1 MKKTKSSLMN
11 RANCAVIAILGAITA
26 NAELAKE
33 PIYDAENVSV
43 GYKVT
48 GLNDGKEEAVV
59 FTNHLRTATW
69 TVPATLNNVQFLVVG
84 GGGGGGGG
92 TWGPGGGGGG
102 VVTGYVYKLEKDATV
117 NVKVGK
123 GGSRGT
129 SNGAY
134 GGVGGNSS
142 IIVGETTYVLAYGG
156 GAGGNKA
163 NGVNGGS
170 GSGGGADSNSTK
182 EYIGGNPIEAKCA
195 EGVLFAESFGH
206 AGGSNGTRAYCSG
219 GGGGAMGV
227 GTDARSATGGTG
239 GAGLEIDITG
249 TPVMYGSGGGGGGS
263 GARGL
268 GGTNAGNGGTNASNA
283 TSAKANAGGGGGGG
297 GKNQWSNGDW
307 QGYGGNGGSGIVV
320 FRYALPTGV
329 AKIGDAEYAT
339 LGEAIEAAGT
349 QDEVVV
355 VADITTDAAFEITKK
370 VAINLNGKTIAT
382 TEKDTEGNGVFWVK
396 NGGELT
402 LNGEGTV
409 NGVGG
414 NAYNIAIWADGG
426 KVIINGGTYT
436 NEGAQDDGP
445 DGAHFDLIYAKNGG
459 SVEING
465 GTFKCETPNWTL
477 NSHDTAKGT
486 IVVKGGTFYQFNPAN
501 CTTEGANTNFCADGL
516 CGYVVE
522 TVGGVDVYGVAAAV
536 ATIGEAKFVSL
547 DAAIA
552 AAGADDEVVVVADI
566 ATDAAFEITKKVT
579 IDLNGKTIAM
589 TEKDTEGNGVFWVKA
604 GGELTLNG
612 EGTINGVGGNA
623 YNIAIWADG
632 GKVIINGG
640 TYTNVGAQDS
650 GPDGAHFDLIY
661 AKNGGS
667 VEINGGTFK
676 CQTPKWTLNS
686 HDTAKGTIVVKG
698 GTFYQFNPND
708 CATEGP
714 GTNFCADGYAGLPNL
729 NDEFV
734 VGVMPTA
741 TVKNLGSMTIP
752 AKEHYVYNGSL
763 NPGTEEMPLNFV
775 MQFVADQKAG
785 DMATSP
791 FADWYGDFVISFEGI
806 ENGSFDASGC
816 YLAGYYG
823 STESWDGLWV
833 KIPVDGH
840 LKTIREGERYPVMLG
855 VGMAQTYN
863 YICSGVQAFSCA
875 MYIPDEIL
883 KANPNLK
890 VKLELNVVDS
900 SKGEEVAKNALVNG
914 ENIFNA
920 SDTEYTV
927 EDFKKEEAVK
937 LYIRIVDGKP
947 QIGFEGEGTLVL
959 EAAATLTGE
968 WTKNISYTIV
978 ENDGDD
984 TKTWVTPAEG
994 YYFFK
999 GFITK

>member
-1 MKKTKSSLMN
+1 MKKMIKSL
-11 RANCAVIAILGAITA
+11 ANKAVYAAFAVLGAA
-26 NAELAKE
+26 SASAELVKTPILQTFDDVAE
-33 PIYDAENVSV
+33 PVSV

-48 GLNDGKEEAVV
+48 GLPNNEVAMVY
-59 FTNHLRTATW
+59 TNHLRTATW
-69 TVPATLNNVQFLVVG
+69 TVPATLENVQFLVVG

-102 VVTGYVYKLEKDATV
+102 VVTGYVYKLEKDVTV
-117 NVKVGK
+117 DIKVGA
-123 GGSRGT
+123 GGKRGT
-129 SNGAY
+129 SNGAK
-134 GGVGGNSS
+134 GTVGDNSS

-163 NGVNGGS
+163 NGVSGGS
-170 GSGGGADSNSTK
+170 GSGGGADSNNTIT
-182 EYIGGNPIEAKCA
+182 YVGGGVKDALYDEA
-195 EGVLFAESFGH
+195 VVFAESFGH
-206 AGGSNGTRAYCSG
+206 QGGTNGKRAYASG
-219 GGGGAMGV
+219 GGGGAMG
-227 GTDARSATGGTG
+227 DGGNGFDQTG
-239 GAGLEIDITG
+239 GAGGVGLKMDITG
-249 TPVMYGSGGGGGGS
+249 SLITYGSGGGGGGS
-263 GARGL
+263 AKKGS
-268 GGTNAGNGGTNASNA
+268 GGTNAGNGGYLTYEA
-283 TSAKANAGGGGGGG
+283 TSAVANRGGGGGGG
-297 GKNQWSNGDW
+297 GNKQIK
-307 QGYGGNGGSGIVV
+307 GGNGGSGIVV
-320 FRYALPTGV
+320 FRYAEPVESPAVVQIGETTYTSIPAAIAAANEGDTIKVIAEVNVDAAINV
-329 AKIGDAEYAT
+329 AK
-339 LGEAIEAAGT
+339 
-349 QDEVVV
+349 
-355 VADITTDAAFEITKK
+355 K
-370 VAINLNGKTIAT
+370 VTIDLNGQTVRA
-382 TEKDTEGNGVFWVK
+382 TEKDTVGDGVFCVVA
-396 NGGELT
+396 GGDLT
-402 LNGEGTV
+402 INDSVGTGVV

-414 NAYNIAIWADGG
+414 NPYNMAIWANGG
-426 KVIINGGTYT
+426 KVTINGGTYT

-459 SVEING
+459 EVVING
-465 GTFKCETPNWTL
+465 GYFKCETPNFTL
-477 NSHDTAKGT
+477 NCHDASYKAGNTS
-486 IVVKGGTFYQFNPAN
+486 IVVKGGTFYKFNPSNNTA
-501 CTTEGANTNFCADGL
+501 EGA
-516 CGYVVE
+516 
-522 TVGGVDVYGVAAAV
+522 
-536 ATIGEAKFVSL
+536 
-547 DAAIA
+547 
-552 AAGADDEVVVVADI
+552 
-566 ATDAAFEITKKVT
+566 
-579 IDLNGKTIAM
+579 
-589 TEKDTEGNGVFWVKA
+589 
-604 GGELTLNG
+604 
-612 EGTINGVGGNA
+612 
-623 YNIAIWADG
+623 
-632 GKVIINGG
+632 
-640 TYTNVGAQDS
+640 
-650 GPDGAHFDLIY
+650 
-661 AKNGGS
+661 
-667 VEINGGTFK
+667 
-676 CQTPKWTLNS
+676 
-686 HDTAKGTIVVKG
+686 
-698 GTFYQFNPND
+698 
-708 CATEGP
+708 
-714 GTNFCADGYAGLPNL
+714 GTNFCADGYAGLSNL
-729 NDEFV
+729 DDEFV

-752 AKEHYVYNGSL
+752 ANEHYVYNGSL

-959 EAAATLTGE
+959 EAAVTLTGE

-999 GFITK
+999 GFITM